1 MERRA
6 NTHHIECDKILFRY
20 IWRYHE
26 MLGGVQ
32 SLWVMP
38 AGTTPTNNLDHLD
51 LCPCSR
57 VYGQSY
63 ALYTIS
69 EAIAHLSLTCHV
81 MKTGETGYLGSSLP
95 ESKIHGYFS
104 NLFHILVALHYS
116 FLNHLQSSVSDQ
128 IWRTYTPWS
137 NKVTRLKLPTSK
149 MIVIFLNFYIFE

>member
-69 EAIAHLSLTCHV
+69 EAIAHPILSLFDMPCDENWRNRV
-81 MKTGETGYLGSSLP
+81 PGLIASWVK
-95 ESKIHGYFS
+95 YFS
-104 NLFHILVALHYS
+104 NLIHILVALHYS

-149 MIVIFLNFYIFE
+149 MIIIFLNFYIFK